1 VRKLALDKLTYSK
14 YCAKCQYCIKAEWAK
29 KEGVKYGMIDV
40 YCCAQ
45 GGASHSEG
53 AIYCPNGVAYGVCL
67 GTEEEFDPADWGPER
82 FEIQKPWFGSKI
94 EEDLLYSEEEEF
106 VDKSIKRKKKG
117 RRSNK
122 GTFHGKSR
130 GKYKQREF

>member
-1 VRKLALDKLTYSK
+1 
-14 YCAKCQYCIKAEWAK
+14 
-29 KEGVKYGMIDV
+29 MIDV

-45 GGASHSEG
+45 GGAFHSEKDLC
-53 AIYCPNGVAYGVCL
+53 CPNGVAYKVCL

-82 FEIQKPWFGSKI
+82 FDTQKYLFGNET
-94 EEDLLYSEEEEF
+94 EEDLLYNEEEEL
-106 VDKSIKRKKKG
+106 VEEAIKRKKKG

-130 GKYKQREF
+130 GKYKQREL